1 MEKLLFIGPIPPP
14 LSGPELSMQEFLNS
28 KLLNEKYNIN
38 FLKTNFRK
46 KNSNKG
52 KFGISMIFNFFKY
65 FIRLIKILISK
76 KPHLVYYPITPTMIG
91 WVGRDI
97 WTILI
102 SKVFGCKVLIH
113 LRGSHFSLN
122 FEEFNKLVKIL
133 VAFSLKKVDHA
144 IVQANCLR
152 NQFEPN
158 INPKN
163 VSVLYQ
169 SMNFELFKPFKS
181 KTNSKINILTV
192 GHMTNAKG
200 FNDVIKVI
208 PKVAQKYPNV
218 IFNFAGELRTGE
230 RGVFFNQFSGK
241 RLKYEDPVKAE
252 RQIMNSKFSKNYKNL
267 GLINGAVKSKIF
279 NQCDIF
285 LSASYSEGF
294 SRSLLEAMAFAKP
307 IVFTP
312 VGAHREVYSINNGNF
327 FEPGNISMLENA
339 ILNLIEDIN
348 REKIGKSNRI
358 YAKSNFNVEKIC
370 LDFSKI
376 INKVIKL

>member
-1 MEKLLFIGPIPPP
+1 MKKLLFIGPLPPP
-14 LSGPELSMQEFLNS
+14 LSGPELSMLEFLNS
-28 KLLNEKYNIN
+28 ELLKKKYDIN

-46 KNSNKG
+46 NNSQKG
-52 KFGISMIFNFFKY
+52 KFGISMIFNFFV
-65 FIRLIKILISK
+65 FFTRLIKILIFQR
-76 KPHLVYYPITPTMIG
+76 PHLVYYPITPTMIG
-91 WVGRDI
+91 WIGRDI

-102 SKVFGCKVLIH
+102 SKFFGCKVIIH

-133 VAFSLKKVDHA
+133 VAFSLRKVDQA

-158 INPKN
+158 IDLKN

-169 SMNFELFKPFKS
+169 SMNFEQFKPFKS
-181 KTNSKINILTV
+181 KNNSNINILTI
-192 GHMTNAKG
+192 GHMTKAKG
-200 FNDVIKVI
+200 YIDIIKVI
-208 PKVAQKYPNV
+208 PRIANKYPNV

-230 RGVFFNQFSGK
+230 RGVFFNQFSGE

-252 RQIMNSKFSKNYKNL
+252 KQIMNSKFSKNYKNL
-267 GLINGAVKSKIF
+267 GLIAGEVKSKIF

-294 SRSLLEAMAFAKP
+294 SRSMLEAMAFAKP
-307 IVFTP
+307 IIFTP
-312 VGAHREVYSINNGNF
+312 VGAHKEIYNIKNGNF
-327 FEPGNISMLENA
+327 FEPGNVSKLETA
-339 ILNLIEDIN
+339 ILNLIKNTD

-376 INKVIKL
+376 IDKVINL